1 MLQSNEVLEKMMGAY
16 KDSGVSLKSSNWL
29 NLGDLSTKIS
39 KGSKELWTNEKI
51 EFMSPYWEV
60 KI

>member
-1 MLQSNEVLEKMMGAY
+1 MLQSKEVLKKMMGEY

-39 KGSKELWTNEKI
+39 KGSKELQTNEKI
-51 EFMSPYWEV
+51 EFMSPY
-60 KI
+60 